1 MRVEQTE
8 NLALIKHDDY
18 DNQEQNSEQDKRW
31 VDGETLQDTLGR
43 TQNGLNMDNE
53 GEKSAKDDSYAS
65 SQSNW
70 TDGIVFTDIRNMCRG
85 PTRCEARI
93 TRLSLNMRCFET
105 FKKLHKLNICMH
117 KLRKEVWV
125 RDL

>member
-43 TQNGLNMDNE
+43 TQIKYG
-53 GEKSAKDDSYAS
+53 
-65 SQSNW
+65 
-70 TDGIVFTDIRNMCRG
+70 
-85 PTRCEARI
+85 
-93 TRLSLNMRCFET
+93 
-105 FKKLHKLNICMH
+105 
-117 KLRKEVWV
+117 
-125 RDL
+125 

>member
-8 NLALIKHDDY
+8 NVALIKHDDY

-85 PTRCEARI
+85 PTRCEARKGKP
-93 TRLSLNMRCFET
+93 R
-105 FKKLHKLNICMH
+105 MH
-117 KLRKEVWV
+117 EEEQRGQCDCRRANEGQS
-125 RDL
+125 RR